1 MTLQYDSYFT
11 YKLCWYL
18 KLILPK
24 LRQLISELRY
34 EGGYPSLLTLERFR
48 SFWSKCQGQ
57 RYVHTC
63 PDWID
68 DLPCSE
74 KEMGMGELS
83 CPVKMNP
90 SVILTENNNSPKPQC
105 VFLVPLW
112 YWLRFWLDSSP
123 WLWVCCTT
131 VIWFQIWKMMFKTS
145 VITLYSVIAVNIID
159 KAHGKIG
166 VKKTVNGQ
174 IFWIY
179 WELLQI
185 ELHFSCLHI
194 GSWNWP

>member
-1 MTLQYDSYFT
+1 M
-11 YKLCWYL
+11 

-63 PDWID
+63 PAWID

-105 VFLVPLW
+105 VPLCST
-112 YWLRFWLDSSP
+112 LILIALLIRFFTL
-123 WLWVCCTT
+123 T
-131 VIWFQIWKMMFKTS
+131 V
-145 VITLYSVIAVNIID
+145 
-159 KAHGKIG
+159 G
-166 VKKTVNGQ
+166 
-174 IFWIY
+174 
-179 WELLQI
+179 LLHHSHMI
-185 ELHFSCLHI
+185 S
-194 GSWNWP
+194 NMKDDV